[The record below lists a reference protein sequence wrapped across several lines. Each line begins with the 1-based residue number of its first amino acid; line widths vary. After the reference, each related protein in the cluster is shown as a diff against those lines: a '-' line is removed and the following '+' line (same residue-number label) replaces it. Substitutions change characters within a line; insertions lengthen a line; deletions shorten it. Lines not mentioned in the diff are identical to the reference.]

1 MERVCCLNLPCGLV
15 LQATTISIM
24 QSFTPIRIRNPDKNG
39 ATAQQDD
46 IAVVI
51 ADAVIVSHASD
62 KVLLMVFGVI
72 YGST

>member
-1 MERVCCLNLPCGLV
+1 MEHVCCLNLAFGLV

-24 QSFTPIRIRNPDKNG
+24 QSFMPVLIRNPDKNWV
-39 ATAQQDD
+39 TAQQDD

-51 ADAVIVSHASD
+51 ADPIPVFNASQEL
-62 KVLLMVFGVI
+62 VMVFGVL

>member
-1 MERVCCLNLPCGLV
+1 MEHVCCLNLAFGLV

-24 QSFTPIRIRNPDKNG
+24 QSFMPIRIRNPDKNG

-51 ADAVIVSHASD
+51 ADAVIVSHTSHKAL
-62 KVLLMVFGVI
+62 VMVFGVL